1 MCSLLAL
8 AFGHGPCQQSRDEH
22 TNKFWQDVW
31 ANLHPAR
38 GYLPFGL
45 FAMGLNE
52 TIAQPFPAIL
62 ESATIAG
69 GFRFFG
75 LTQRPFITHAAS
87 FIISLVGWQNANDSV
102 CDCGGAA
109 YKGSGRGF

>member
-1 MCSLLAL
+1 MATALVSRRGMNTQINFGRTSGLIFTQQGVTYHL
-8 AFGHGPCQQSRDEH
+8 AF
-22 TNKFWQDVW
+22 
-31 ANLHPAR
+31 
-38 GYLPFGL
+38 
-45 FAMGLNE
+45 FAMGLYE
-52 TIAQPFPAIL
+52 TIAEPFPAIL

-87 FIISLVGWQNANDSV
+87 FIIRLVGWQNANDSV